1 MAIAINNVKVR
12 FRAAEKVEVMRV
24 SKEKAGENRERIL
37 TEAARLFREHGLS
50 GIGVDAL
57 TDAAGLTHG
66 SLYSQ
71 FGSKERLAA
80 AALSHALSTNSARM
94 SDAGTLDDYVTRYLS
109 ADHRERRGDGCVM
122 AALAG
127 EIPRQGAAIQH
138 SFTDAVRAVMKRV
151 VNLMPGRRRSED
163 EALAIVATMV
173 GALTLARAV
182 DDPELSDRILAAA
195 RTRLASR

>member
-1 MAIAINNVKVR
+1 
-12 FRAAEKVEVMRV
+12 MRV
-24 SKEKAGENRERIL
+24 SKEKVAENRERIL

-57 TDAAGLTHG
+57 TGAAGLTHG

-80 AALSHALSTNSARM
+80 EALGHALSTSSARM

-109 ADHRERRGDGCVM
+109 ADHRERRANGCVM
-122 AALAG
+122 AALVG
-127 EIPRQGAAIQH
+127 EIPRQGAAIRH
-138 SFTDAVRAVMKRV
+138 SFTDAVRAVTKRIAG
-151 VNLMPGRRRSED
+151 LMPGRRKSDD
-163 EALAIVATMV
+163 EALAVVATMV

-195 RTRLASR
+195 RTRLASRY

>member
-1 MAIAINNVKVR
+1 
-12 FRAAEKVEVMRV
+12 MRV
-24 SKEKAGENRERIL
+24 SKEKAAENRERIV
-37 TEAARLFREHGLS
+37 TEAARLFREHGLA

-57 TDAAGLTHG
+57 TEAAGLTYG

-80 AALSHALSTNSARM
+80 EAVSHALKTSAARM
-94 SDAGTLDDYVTRYLS
+94 SDATTLDEYISRYLS

-127 EIPRQGAAIQH
+127 EIPRHGTAIRR
-138 SFTDAVRAVMKRV
+138 SFTDAVRAVARRIAR
-151 VNLMPGRRRSED
+151 LLPRRRGPED
-163 EALAIVATMV
+163 RALAIVATMV

-195 RTRLASR
+195 RTHLQSR

>member
-1 MAIAINNVKVR
+1 
-12 FRAAEKVEVMRV
+12 MRV
-24 SKEKAGENRERIL
+24 SKEKAAENRERIL
-37 TEAARLFREHGLS
+37 AAAARLFRERGLQ
-50 GIGVDAL
+50 GVGVDAL

-80 AALSHALSTNSARM
+80 EALGRALSTSSARL
-94 SDAGTLDDYVTRYLS
+94 SSAATLDDYIARYLS
-109 ADHRERRGDGCVM
+109 ADHRDRRGDGCVM
-122 AALAG
+122 AALGG
-127 EIPRQGAAIQH
+127 EIPRQSAAIRR
-138 SFTDAVRAVMKRV
+138 SFTDAVWAAMKRIAG
-151 VNLMPGRRRSED
+151 LMSGRRESED

>member
-1 MAIAINNVKVR
+1 
-12 FRAAEKVEVMRV
+12 MRV
-24 SKEKAGENRERIL
+24 SKEKVAENRERIL
-37 TEAARLFREHGLS
+37 AGAARLFREHGIS
-50 GIGVDAL
+50 GVGVDAL

-80 AALSHALSTNSARM
+80 EAVSHALGVSLARM
-94 SDAGTLDDYVTRYLS
+94 RDFATLDDYVDRYLS

-127 EIPRQGAAIQH
+127 EIPRQGAAVRH
-138 SFTDAVRAVMKRV
+138 SFTDAVRTMVKRIAG
-151 VNLMPGRRRSED
+151 LMPGRRESED
-163 EALAIVATMV
+163 AALAIVATMV

-182 DDPELSDRILAAA
+182 DDPDLSDRILAAA
-195 RTRLASR
+195 RASLASR

>member
-1 MAIAINNVKVR
+1 
-12 FRAAEKVEVMRV
+12 MRV
-24 SKEKAGENRERIL
+24 SKEKAAENRERIL
-37 TEAARLFREHGLS
+37 TEAARLFRERGLS

-71 FGSKERLAA
+71 FGSKDRLAA
-80 AALSHALSTNSARM
+80 EALSHAQRTSSARM
-94 SDAGTLDDYVTRYLS
+94 SAAETLDEYVARYLS
-109 ADHRERRGDGCVM
+109 ADHRDGRGDGCVL

-127 EIPRQGAAIQH
+127 EIPRQGAAIRH
-138 SFTDAVRAVMKRV
+138 SFTDAVRAVMKRIAG
-151 VNLMPGRRRSED
+151 LLPGRRASED
-163 EALAIVATMV
+163 EALAVVATMV
-173 GALTLARAV
+173 GALTLSRAV